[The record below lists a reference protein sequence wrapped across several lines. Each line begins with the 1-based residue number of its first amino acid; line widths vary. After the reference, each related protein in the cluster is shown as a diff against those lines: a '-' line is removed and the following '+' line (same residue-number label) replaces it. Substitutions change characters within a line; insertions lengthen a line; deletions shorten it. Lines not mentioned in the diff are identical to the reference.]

1 MTDGSVGDK
10 RNNKMSVDNTKV
22 DANLDLSD
30 RTAALLMVNK
40 DERKLIRE
48 VLVMALSSKNGK
60 KHIQNKLGA
69 EYVDLAEN
77 LLKALGSPGQLLT

>member
-1 MTDGSVGDK
+1 
-10 RNNKMSVDNTKV
+10 MSADNAKI

-48 VLVMALSSKNGK
+48 LLIMSLNSENGK
-60 KHIQNKLGA
+60 RHILDKLGA
-69 EYVDLAEN
+69 EYVKLGEN
-77 LLKALGSPGQLLT
+77 LLKALGSSCQPST

>member
-1 MTDGSVGDK
+1 
-10 RNNKMSVDNTKV
+10 MSVDNTKV

-48 VLVMALSSKNGK
+48 LLVMTLNSENGK
-60 KHIQNKLGA
+60 RHILNKLGA

-77 LLKALGSPGQLLT
+77 LLKALGSPGQPST

>member
-1 MTDGSVGDK
+1 MSADK
-10 RNNKMSVDNTKV
+10 AQV

-48 VLVMALSSKNGK
+48 LLVMTLNSENRKGY
-60 KHIQNKLGA
+60 ILNKLGA
-69 EYVDLAEN
+69 EYVELAEN
-77 LLKALGSPGQLLT
+77 LLKALGNP

>member
-1 MTDGSVGDK
+1 MSADK
-10 RNNKMSVDNTKV
+10 AQV

-48 VLVMALSSKNGK
+48 LLVMTLKSENGK
-60 KHIQNKLGA
+60 GHILNKLGA
-69 EYVDLAEN
+69 EYVELAEN
-77 LLKALGSPGQLLT
+77 LLKALGSP

>member
-1 MTDGSVGDK
+1 MSADK
-10 RNNKMSVDNTKV
+10 AQI

-48 VLVMALSSKNGK
+48 LLVMTLNSENRKGY
-60 KHIQNKLGA
+60 ILNKLGA
-69 EYVDLAEN
+69 EYVELAEN
-77 LLKALGSPGQLLT
+77 LLKALGNP

>member
-1 MTDGSVGDK
+1 
-10 RNNKMSVDNTKV
+10 MSADNAKI

-48 VLVMALSSKNGK
+48 LLVMTLNSENGK
-60 KHIQNKLGA
+60 RHILNKLGA
-69 EYVDLAEN
+69 EYVELAEN
-77 LLKALGSPGQLLT
+77 LLKALGSPG

>member
-1 MTDGSVGDK
+1 
-10 RNNKMSVDNTKV
+10 MSADNTKV

-48 VLVMALSSKNGK
+48 VLVMALNSKNGK

>member
-1 MTDGSVGDK
+1 MSADK
-10 RNNKMSVDNTKV
+10 TKI

-48 VLVMALSSKNGK
+48 LLVMTLNSENGK
-60 KHIQNKLGA
+60 KHILNKLGA
-69 EYVDLAEN
+69 EYVELGKN
-77 LLKALGSPGQLLT
+77 LLKTLGRP

>member
-1 MTDGSVGDK
+1 
-10 RNNKMSVDNTKV
+10 MSADNTKV

-48 VLVMALSSKNGK
+48 LLAMTLNSETGK
-60 KHIQNKLGA
+60 KHILNKLGA
-69 EYVDLAEN
+69 EYIELAEN
-77 LLKALGSPGQLLT
+77 LLKTLGSP

>member
-1 MTDGSVGDK
+1 MSADK
-10 RNNKMSVDNTKV
+10 AQV

-48 VLVMALSSKNGK
+48 LLVMTLNSENGK
-60 KHIQNKLGA
+60 GYILNKLGA
-69 EYVDLAEN
+69 EYVELAEN
-77 LLKALGSPGQLLT
+77 LLKALGNP

>member
-1 MTDGSVGDK
+1 MSADK
-10 RNNKMSVDNTKV
+10 AQV

-48 VLVMALSSKNGK
+48 LLVMTLNSENGK
-60 KHIQNKLGA
+60 GYILNKLGA
-69 EYVDLAEN
+69 EYVELAEN
-77 LLKALGSPGQLLT
+77 LLKALGSP

>member
-1 MTDGSVGDK
+1 
-10 RNNKMSVDNTKV
+10 MSGDNTKV

-48 VLVMALSSKNGK
+48 VLVMTLNSENGK

-69 EYVDLAEN
+69 EYVELAEN
-77 LLKALGSPGQLLT
+77 LLKALGSPGQPSI

>member
-1 MTDGSVGDK
+1 MSADK
-10 RNNKMSVDNTKV
+10 AQV

-48 VLVMALSSKNGK
+48 LLVMTLKSENGK
-60 KHIQNKLGA
+60 GHILNKLGA
-69 EYVDLAEN
+69 EYVELAEN
-77 LLKALGSPGQLLT
+77 LLKALGNP

>member
-1 MTDGSVGDK
+1 
-10 RNNKMSVDNTKV
+10 MSAANSKI

-48 VLVMALSSKNGK
+48 LLVMTLNSENGK
-60 KHIQNKLGA
+60 GHILKKLGA
-69 EYVDLAEN
+69 EYVELAEN
-77 LLKALGSPGQLLT
+77 LLKALGSP

>member
-1 MTDGSVGDK
+1 
-10 RNNKMSVDNTKV
+10 MSGDNTKV

-48 VLVMALSSKNGK
+48 VLVMTLNSENGK

-69 EYVDLAEN
+69 EYVKLAEN
-77 LLKALGSPGQLLT
+77 LLKSLGSPGQPST

>member
-1 MTDGSVGDK
+1 MSADK
-10 RNNKMSVDNTKV
+10 AQI

-48 VLVMALSSKNGK
+48 LLVMTLKSENGK
-60 KHIQNKLGA
+60 GHILNKLGA
-69 EYVDLAEN
+69 EYVELAEN
-77 LLKALGSPGQLLT
+77 LLKALGSP

>member
-1 MTDGSVGDK
+1 
-10 RNNKMSVDNTKV
+10 MSDDNSKI

-48 VLVMALSSKNGK
+48 LLVMALNSENGK
-60 KHIQNKLGA
+60 RHILDKLGA
-69 EYVDLAEN
+69 EYVELAEK
-77 LLKALGSPGQLLT
+77 LLKVLGTP

>member
-1 MTDGSVGDK
+1 MSADK
-10 RNNKMSVDNTKV
+10 TKV

-48 VLVMALSSKNGK
+48 LLVMTLNSENGK
-60 KHIQNKLGA
+60 RHILNKLGA

-77 LLKALGSPGQLLT
+77 LLKALGSPGQPST

>member
-1 MTDGSVGDK
+1 
-10 RNNKMSVDNTKV
+10 MSADNTKT

-48 VLVMALSSKNGK
+48 LLVMTLNSENGK
-60 KHIQNKLGA
+60 GQIRKKLGA
-69 EYVDLAEN
+69 QYVELGEN
-77 LLKALGSPGQLLT
+77 LLKALGSP

>member
-1 MTDGSVGDK
+1 MSADK
-10 RNNKMSVDNTKV
+10 AQI

-48 VLVMALSSKNGK
+48 LLVMTLNSENGK
-60 KHIQNKLGA
+60 GYILNKLGA
-69 EYVDLAEN
+69 EYVELAEN
-77 LLKALGSPGQLLT
+77 LLKALGNP

>member
-1 MTDGSVGDK
+1 
-10 RNNKMSVDNTKV
+10 MSAANAKI

-48 VLVMALSSKNGK
+48 LLVMTLNSERGK
-60 KHIQNKLGA
+60 GHILNKLGV
-69 EYVDLAEN
+69 EYVELAEN
-77 LLKALGSPGQLLT
+77 LLKALGSPRQPST